1 MIESISRDDFFQIA
15 KKYYQLA
22 DKLDIIRKQFQQDET
37 DFDFFRYK
45 QPRNFPEA
53 TKRQIRLKF
62 RVALTHWIRKY
73 RKNEVDI
80 PPALKILKEFQQNR
94 ADMHAEIKRMR
105 DDYTMSLLIGEGFQG
120 DDQ

>member
-1 MIESISRDDFFQIA
+1 MFTVLNYDLEEKFTIINHFSRYTPSRSNCA
-15 KKYYQLA
+15 S
-22 DKLDIIRKQFQQDET
+22 
-37 DFDFFRYK
+37 FDFFRYK

-80 PPALKILKEFQQNR
+80 PPALKILKEFQRNR

-120 DDQ
+120 DEQQQ